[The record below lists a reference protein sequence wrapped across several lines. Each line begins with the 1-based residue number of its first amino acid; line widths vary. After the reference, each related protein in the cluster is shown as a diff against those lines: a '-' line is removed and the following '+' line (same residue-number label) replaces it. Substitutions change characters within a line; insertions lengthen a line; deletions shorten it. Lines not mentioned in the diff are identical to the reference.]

1 MSNYSPNVP
10 LSARLAEKVITKERW
25 ADDEEGYLKV
35 KYGLEIILINAM
47 KFIAVY
53 GVALLLGIVW
63 QTITVHL
70 AYLMIRRYSFGL
82 HATKSWVCTVVSVS
96 MFDLI
101 PYFAKG
107 LLLNNWIVLGV
118 FIFVLLNVFFFAPA
132 DTESLPL
139 IGKDN
144 RKKLKRKAMVCT
156 LLLTGIALLVPIAE
170 MKVLIML
177 GALYQVVSI
186 NPLVYKILN
195 RRYHNYE
202 SYE

>member
-10 LSARLAEKVITKERW
+10 LSARLAEKIITKERW

-118 FIFVLLNVFFFAPA
+118 FIFVLLNVFFFRSSRYR
-132 DTESLPL
+132 ESSL

-144 RKKLKRKAMVCT
+144 RKKIKKEKQWCVRC
-156 LLLTGIALLVPIAE
+156 
-170 MKVLIML
+170 
-177 GALYQVVSI
+177 Y
-186 NPLVYKILN
+186 
-195 RRYHNYE
+195 
-202 SYE
+202 

>member
-10 LSARLAEKVITKERW
+10 LSARLAEKIITKERW

-35 KYGLEIILINAM
+35 KYGLEIILINTM

-82 HATKSWVCTVVSVS
+82 HATKSWICTVVSVS

-101 PYFAKG
+101 PYFAKE

-156 LLLTGIALLVPIAE
+156 LLLMGIALLVPIAE

>member
-10 LSARLAEKVITKERW
+10 LSARLAEKIITKERW

-82 HATKSWVCTVVSVS
+82 HATKSWVCTAVSVS

-139 IGKDN
+139 IGKEN

-195 RRYHNYE
+195 RRHHNYE

>member
-10 LSARLAEKVITKERW
+10 LSARLADKIISKERW

-35 KYGLEIILINAM
+35 KYGLEIILINTM

-53 GVALLLGIVW
+53 GVALLIGMLW
-63 QTITVHL
+63 QTITIHVSYML
-70 AYLMIRRYSFGL
+70 IRRYSFGL
-82 HATKSWVCTVVSVS
+82 HASKSWVCTFLSIG
-96 MFDLI
+96 MFNII
-101 PYFAKG
+101 PY
-107 LLLNNWIVLGV
+107 LTQTVVLNNWIVLV
-118 FIFVLLNVFFFAPA
+118 ISMFILLNVILFAPA

-139 IGKDN
+139 VGREN
-144 RKKLKRKAMVCT
+144 RKKLKRKAIACT

-170 MKVLIML
+170 MKVLIMI

>member
-10 LSARLAEKVITKERW
+10 LSARLAEKIITKERW

-53 GVALLLGIVW
+53 GVALLLGILW

>member
-10 LSARLAEKVITKERW
+10 LSARLAEKIITKERW

>member
-10 LSARLAEKVITKERW
+10 LSARLAEKIITKERW

-144 RKKLKRKAMVCT
+144 RKKLKRKAMVST